1 MKIPRRTRRK
11 VRFGNPAMGT
21 THVGWVHTVEG
32 GENTSKSQMVAMV
45 DVPPEEV
52 PEGALNLARSHR
64 PYIEHVRI
72 LITSPETSNR
82 DEPNTLINLENNIN
96 GDSAS
101 QKFAENQT
109 DTETVSTLTPLES
122 AASILALEEEE
133 EELHKKNR
141 KSFLI
146 IFSLLD
152 STSAT
157 DFVNDL
163 HGKPYTTLEPDI
175 TCSVYT
181 IETLECIITAPIFSS
196 SLSHKNVQ
204 HLSQTNNGNN
214 DHLISKNNDLKD
226 INENEES
233 VQVPSETL
241 NCAVC
246 LEKMEFPSMSSTIE
260 NTVQQQQHGG
270 DAIITTVC
278 NHSFHV
284 DCLLGWQD
292 SPCPVCRYD
301 GGLTNEESLLS
312 KCHLCGTTENNYI
325 CLICGVVSCSATT
338 PSSPLPSS
346 TSYAASATSSYTTS
360 TSRIDD
366 NCDSCTESQNCHVSP
381 STLPPDSHA
390 VQHYNE
396 TLHAYALDTRTQHVW
411 DFCGQGYVHRL
422 LQNSQ
427 DGKLVEVH
435 DPTNTNS
442 HVRSSHPRYLTDA
455 QEDFMVHA
463 KLEGFANQYYNLLK
477 SQLESQRSFYE
488 EKLEYIEKERISS
501 KKKKNSNSSSTAN
514 LITALKQEKHQLEQR
529 CLTLRQK
536 YRQMSREVIDLKS
549 MNESL
554 ETGKKQFRM
563 KIIEAQRNRTEAKN
577 MFTQCLPPL
586 EEKVASLIME
596 LELEPGDEQQKQK
609 SHRTPPSSCN
619 SSDDSKKTASRRK

>member
-1 MKIPRRTRRK
+1 MKIPKKTRRK
-11 VRFGNPAMGT
+11 VRFGNPAVGT
-21 THVGWVHTVEG
+21 THVGWVNTVEG
-32 GENTSKSQMVAMV
+32 GENYSRSQMVAMV

-72 LITSPETSNR
+72 LITSPETSNH
-82 DEPNTLINLENNIN
+82 DESNTLINLENNIN
-96 GDSAS
+96 GDAAS
-101 QKFAENQT
+101 KKTSENQT
-109 DTETVSTLTPLES
+109 DNIATLTPLES

-133 EELHKKNR
+133 ELHKQNR

-152 STSAT
+152 STYAT

-175 TCSVYT
+175 TCSVYI
-181 IETLECIITAPIFSS
+181 IETLDCVTPAPILSS
-196 SLSHKNVQ
+196 SLSHKN
-204 HLSQTNNGNN
+204 SQQLPEANSESK
-214 DHLISKNNDLKD
+214 DHLMSKNNDLKD
-226 INENEES
+226 NNQKEKS
-233 VQVPSETL
+233 VPLETL

-246 LEKMEFPSMSSTIE
+246 LEKMEFPSMSSITTNSI
-260 NTVQQQQHGG
+260 QQQQHGG

-312 KCHLCGTTENNYI
+312 KCHVCGTTENNYI
-325 CLICGVVSCSATT
+325 CLICGVVSCSATV

-346 TSYAASATSSYTTS
+346 TSYAASASSSYNTS

-366 NCDSCTESQNCHVSP
+366 NCDSCTGSEAQNCGVSP
-381 STLPPDSHA
+381 STLSPDSHA

-422 LQNSQ
+422 LQNSH
-427 DGKLVEVH
+427 DGKLVETH

-477 SQLESQRSFYE
+477 SQLESQRTFYE
-488 EKLEYIEKERISS
+488 ERLEYIEQEHISS
-501 KKKKNSNSSSTAN
+501 KKKNNSNSSSTAN

-536 YRQMSREVIDLKS
+536 YRHMSREVIDLKS

-563 KIIEAQRNRTEAKN
+563 KIIEAQRNRTDAKN

-609 SHRTPPSSCN
+609 SRKIPSDCN
-619 SSDDSKKTASRRK
+619 SSDDSKKPSSRQK